1 MNYGN
6 DMEMEL
12 SPRVKAQ
19 KQKMLNAVAEMYN
32 DRYETKAPK
41 KVKRENINR
50 EAIAVLEAVNR
61 RPQLANRY
69 VSFSQTIK
77 ESAVVESL
85 FKLYENSVP
94 RNLNLDNDN
103 LNIMRNIATSW
114 VQEQGYDNVLNKMK
128 MASVAMS
135 ERHSIIEAAADAILD
150 KVDKEDPNTF
160 VITPEM
166 KDDFY
171 AQLNYSDDQ
180 AITDTIKDRVSDA
193 MTDFIDSNTKDHDE
207 IMDILK
213 ATEDKIE
220 KKPEDKEVHEGYRE
234 LAARKTI
241 GIKNR
246 SKGLFHSM
254 VAAVCENVL
263 KEPNVYDEFLYE
275 GHLDMDKIVDRVA
288 LSYTFLEMLNT
299 TRLQPATPE
308 SIQNILE
315 SYKE

>member
-1 MNYGN
+1 MSFDGY
-6 DMEMEL
+6 DIEL

-19 KQKMLNAVAEMYN
+19 RQKMLNAVAETYDN
-32 DRYETKAPK
+32 RYAEPTPK
-41 KVKRENINR
+41 KTKNELVSKENI
-50 EAIAVLEAVNR
+50 AILEAADR
-61 RPQLANRY
+61 RKQSVNRY
-69 VSFSQTIK
+69 VSFSQTIR

-114 VQEQGYDNVLNKMK
+114 VQEQGYDNVLNRMK

-213 ATEDKIE
+213 TTEEKID
-220 KKPEDKEVHEGYRE
+220 KKPEDKEMHEGYRE

-241 GIKNR
+241 DIKNR

-254 VAAVCENVL
+254 VAAVCENVI
-263 KEPNVYDEFLYE
+263 KKPDIYDELMYE

-299 TRLQPATPE
+299 TRLEPATPE